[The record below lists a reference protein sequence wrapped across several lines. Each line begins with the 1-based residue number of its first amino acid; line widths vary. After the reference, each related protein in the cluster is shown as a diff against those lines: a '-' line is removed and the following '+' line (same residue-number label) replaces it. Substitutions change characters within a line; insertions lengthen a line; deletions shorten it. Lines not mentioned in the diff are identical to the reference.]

1 MDGRQPRGTLDCARR
16 TSVRAGWWHAC
27 GKVSHGRAAVYS
39 SRSRHRRGG
48 DMKRLHSGV
57 LLLMA
62 SALCAVGASAQ
73 PFPNRPVKLIVA
85 DSTGGAPD
93 QLARLVAQKLSDNL
107 GQQVVVDN
115 RAGAG
120 GVVGAEMAAKS
131 APDGYTLL
139 LTTTAIYAILPNL
152 RKDLPYDPVKDFVPI
167 SRIATTSNVLVV
179 NNALPV
185 KSIAELVKLAREKP
199 GVLNYAS
206 AGVGTPAHLAG
217 EMLNLLA
224 DIKVVHVPYKG
235 AAPAL
240 TDVIAGN
247 VQYIITSPIA
257 AGAHMTSGR
266 VRALATTGAERNPSL
281 PDLPTIA
288 ETVPGYEI
296 TQTWGIVVPAGTPP
310 ELASRL
316 NAEIVKVMSQSDVK
330 EKVVA
335 TGATPAGDSQAAFG
349 AYMAKERQRLGEV
362 ITKRSIVLTEL
373 TPRFSMSFRY
383 VYFSR
388 DMRSYGPLVSVTPSE

>member
-1 MDGRQPRGTLDCARR
+1 
-16 TSVRAGWWHAC
+16 
-27 GKVSHGRAAVYS
+27 
-39 SRSRHRRGG
+39 
-48 DMKRLHSGV
+48 MKRLHRGV

-62 SALCAVGASAQ
+62 SALCAIGASAQ

-85 DSTGGAPD
+85 DSAGGAPD

-152 RKDLPYDPVKDFVPI
+152 RKDLPYDPVRDFVPI
-167 SRIATTSNVLVV
+167 SRIATASNVLVV

-199 GVLNYAS
+199 GALNYAS

-247 VQYIITSPIA
+247 AQYIITSPIA

-335 TGATPAGDSQAAFG
+335 TGATTAGDSQAAFG

-362 ITKRSIVLTEL
+362 ITKRSIVLT
-373 TPRFSMSFRY
+373 
-383 VYFSR
+383 
-388 DMRSYGPLVSVTPSE
+388 D

>member
-1 MDGRQPRGTLDCARR
+1 MKTLHQGA
-16 TSVRAGWWHAC
+16 
-27 GKVSHGRAAVYS
+27 
-39 SRSRHRRGG
+39 
-48 DMKRLHSGV
+48 
-57 LLLMA
+57 LLLVA
-62 SALCAVGASAQ
+62 FVLCTVGASAQ
-73 PFPNRPVKLIVA
+73 PYPNRPIKLIVA
-85 DSTGGAPD
+85 DAAGGAPD
-93 QLARLVAQKLSDNL
+93 QLGRLVAQKLSDSL
-107 GQQVVVDN
+107 GQPVVVDN

-120 GVVGAEMAAKS
+120 GVLGAEMTAKS
-131 APDGYTLL
+131 AADGYTLL

-152 RKDLPYDPVKDFVPI
+152 RKNLPYDPVKDFVPV

-179 NNALPV
+179 NNALPA
-185 KSIAELVKLAREKP
+185 KNIAELVKLAKEKP
-199 GVLNYAS
+199 GALNYAS

-247 VQYIITSPIA
+247 AQYIITSPIA
-257 AGAHMTSGR
+257 AGAHMSGGR
-266 VRALATTGAERNPSL
+266 VRALATTGAERNPGL

-310 ELASRL
+310 EIVSKL
-316 NAEIVKVMSQSDVK
+316 NAEIVKVMGQADVR
-330 EKVVA
+330 EKVLA
-335 TGATPAGDSQAAFG
+335 TGATPARDSQAAFE

-362 ITKRSIVLTEL
+362 ITKRDIVLT
-373 TPRFSMSFRY
+373 
-383 VYFSR
+383 
-388 DMRSYGPLVSVTPSE
+388 D